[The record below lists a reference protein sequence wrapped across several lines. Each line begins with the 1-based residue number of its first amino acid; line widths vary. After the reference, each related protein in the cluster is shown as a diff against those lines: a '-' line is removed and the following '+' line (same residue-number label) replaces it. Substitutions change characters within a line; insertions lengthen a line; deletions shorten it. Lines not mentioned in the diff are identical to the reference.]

1 LNEATVTDTVAI
13 LLLAI
18 VELAGLLMVPLGLPG
33 LWVMILGLLGYGWFT
48 DFRIVGIWTTTLVLA
63 LALLGEFIETWL
75 GFRFARKY
83 GASKRAAW
91 GALIGGLVGAVVG
104 VPVPVIGSVIGA
116 FVGSFAGAAVFEY
129 TVSEHS
135 GAAVAA
141 GWGAVLG
148 RAAAAAAKIALGIV
162 IGVISVIAVLRR
174 IAETT

>member
-1 LNEATVTDTVAI
+1 VTDTVAI

-18 VELAGLLMVPLGLPG
+18 VEVAGLLMVPLGLPG
-33 LWVMILGLLGYGWFT
+33 LWVMMLGVLSYGWFT
-48 DFRIVGIWTTTLVLA
+48 DFHTVGLWTTALVLA
-63 LALLGEFIETWL
+63 LALLGELIETWL

-116 FVGSFAGAAVFEY
+116 FVGSFAGAAGFEY
-129 TVSEHS
+129 TMSARA
-135 GAAVAA
+135 GTAVAA

>member
-1 LNEATVTDTVAI
+1 VTESVAI

-18 VELAGLLMVPLGLPG
+18 VEVAGLLIVPLGLPG

-48 DFRIVGIWTTTLVLA
+48 DFRAVGMWTAALVLA
-63 LALLGEFIETWL
+63 LALLGEIIETWL

-116 FVGSFAGAAVFEY
+116 FVGSFTGAAVFEY
-129 TVSEHS
+129 TVSQRS

-148 RAAAAAAKIALGIV
+148 RAAAAAAKIALAIV

-174 IAETT
+174 IAENT

>member
-1 LNEATVTDTVAI
+1 VTDPVAI
-13 LLLAI
+13 VVLAL
-18 VELAGLLMVPLGLPG
+18 VEVAGLLMVPLGLPG
-33 LWVMILGLLGYGWFT
+33 LWVMILGLLGYGWLTHFQT
-48 DFRIVGIWTTTLVLA
+48 VGLWTTTLVVA
-63 LALLGEFIETWL
+63 LAVLGELIETWL

-116 FVGSFAGAAVFEY
+116 FAGSFAGAAVFEY
-129 TVSEHS
+129 TMSAHAGTAVS
-135 GAAVAA
+135 A

-162 IGVISVIAVLRR
+162 IGVISVIAVVRR
-174 IAETT
+174 IAGTV

>member
-1 LNEATVTDTVAI
+1 MTDTVAI

-18 VELAGLLMVPLGLPG
+18 VEVAGLLIVPLGLPG
-33 LWVMILGLLGYGWFT
+33 LWVMVLGLVSYGWFT
-48 DFRIVGIWTTTLVLA
+48 EFQTVSFWTTTLVLA
-63 LALLGEFIETWL
+63 LAVLGELIETWL

-116 FVGSFAGAAVFEY
+116 FVGSFAGGALFEY
-129 TVSEHS
+129 TMSAHT
-135 GAAVAA
+135 GTAVAA

-162 IGVISVIAVLRR
+162 IGVISVIAVVRR
-174 IAETT
+174 IAETV

>member
-1 LNEATVTDTVAI
+1 MTDTVAI

-33 LWVMILGLLGYGWFT
+33 LWVMIMGLLGYGWFT
-48 DFRIVGIWTTTLVLA
+48 DFQTVGFWTTTLVLA

-104 VPVPVIGSVIGA
+104 VPVPVIFSCT
-116 FVGSFAGAAVFEY
+116 SFSFLIALSTAR
-129 TVSEHS
+129 SS
-135 GAAVAA
+135 GRR
-141 GWGAVLG
+141 LG
-148 RAAAAAAKIALGIV
+148 RRRVG
-162 IGVISVIAVLRR
+162 GFPTGRMRHFHFPNHPGRDQELREKGLLAPADPPAR
-174 IAETT
+174 ESA

>member
-1 LNEATVTDTVAI
+1 VTGTVAI
-13 LLLAI
+13 VLLAI
-18 VELAGLLMVPLGLPG
+18 VEVAGLLIVPLGLPG
-33 LWVMILGLLGYGWFT
+33 LWVMMLGLLSYGWFT
-48 DFRIVGIWTTTLVLA
+48 DFQTVGLWTTTLVLG
-63 LALLGEFIETWL
+63 LALLGELIETWL

-116 FVGSFAGAAVFEY
+116 FVGSFAGAAIFEY
-129 TVSEHS
+129 TMSAHT
-135 GAAVAA
+135 GTAVAA

-162 IGVISVIAVLRR
+162 IGVISAIAVVRH
-174 IAETT
+174 IAGTV